1 MQLRARSATFHEQLR
16 VGRARITKGP
26 EMTKTLLTIAFVAAF
41 GCGFQPFP
49 PFGCT
54 GHAECVCDAAGHC
67 QWIWRCR

>member
-1 MQLRARSATFHEQLR
+1 
-16 VGRARITKGP
+16 
-26 EMTKTLLTIAFVAAF
+26 MTKTLLTIAFVAAF

-67 QWIWRCR
+67 QWIWHCR